1 MIAIRP
7 PEYFPGL
14 AYAALMLS
22 SDTFVLA
29 DTFQYS
35 RQSFQNR
42 TRVRNP
48 EGWQWV
54 SIPLRGGQHGRP
66 QTGVRIR
73 QIAAWRKH
81 HWKAFAFNYR
91 PTPYFAH
98 YEEEL
103 RALFMRPWT
112 LLGDLTCA
120 SVQLLH
126 TFLGLSSTLIRAS
139 DLAGSPAGL
148 PGILDMMGPATL
160 LTLPESATHDARDA
174 SSVQVLHF
182 DHPQYR
188 QAFDGFRPGMTAF
201 DALCNLGPEAVSMIR
216 HGIRIEEQGVGA
228 WRPDAG

>member
-14 AYAALMLS
+14 AYAALMLCC
-22 SDTFVLA
+22 DPFVLA

-42 TRVRNP
+42 TRVRNS
-48 EGWQWV
+48 EDWQWV
-54 SIPLRGGQHGRP
+54 SVPLKGGQHGRP
-66 QTGVRIR
+66 QTGVHIR
-73 QIAAWRKH
+73 QITAWRKR

-103 RALFMRPWT
+103 REFFLWPWT
-112 LLGDLTCA
+112 MLGDLTCA

-126 TFLGLSSTLIRAS
+126 RFLGLSSTLIRAS
-139 DLAGSPAGL
+139 ELEGSPADL
-148 PGILDMMGPATL
+148 PGILDRMCPAPL
-160 LTLPESATHDARDA
+160 LTTQESAPHDAHHGSRLR
-174 SSVQVLHF
+174 VLHY

-201 DALCNLGPEAVSMIR
+201 DAIFNLGPESVGMIR
-216 HGIRIEEQGVGA
+216 RGVRIEEHMGA
-228 WRPDAG
+228 RRPEAG